1 MKQFGLVFR
10 YSFRERLRSK
20 SFTLTIY
27 IAAVLLAA
35 LIFLPKV
42 LQSDG
47 GESVDGTVA
56 VVNKTDL
63 ALTPES
69 LAQGVSPSY
78 AWKLVEPSGEAEA
91 RAQLAKDDDSLL
103 GLAAIEEKDGK
114 PVLSL
119 TVNKLDDAP
128 YAEALGTYVQGVYT
142 ASELGKLT
150 LDPAQKERVT
160 AALQLDVQELKAGSK
175 SALVMYLPVYLIT
188 FMLYL
193 LIYLFGGNVAVSVS
207 VEKSSRI
214 KEILITKVKP
224 EQLLFGK
231 VFGVGLAGLLQFVL
245 ILGIGYGMLLASG
258 SGGALD
264 LFGFTVDFSMLG
276 AKTIALLVLFFILGY
291 FFYAA
296 LFAACGSLVSRSE
309 EVNGMIL
316 PVSVIMMG
324 GFLVALISLGSPDGS
339 LAVVSSYIPFATP
352 FTMFVRVGMTEPTWT
367 EILVPTLILLASTG
381 IACWISAKIYQ
392 VGVLLYGQKPTPKLI
407 YKALRSTM

>member
-1 MKQFGLVFR
+1 MKQFGLVFQ

-20 SFTLTIY
+20 AFTLTIY

-35 LIFLPKV
+35 LIFLPKL
-42 LQSDG
+42 LQSDS
-47 GESVDGTVA
+47 ESVDGTIA

-63 ALTPES
+63 AVTSES
-69 LAQGVSPSY
+69 LQQGVSPSY
-78 AWKLVEPSGEAEA
+78 AWKLIEPSGEAEA
-91 RAQLAKDDDSLL
+91 LAQLAKDDDSLL
-103 GLAAIEEKDGK
+103 GLAAIEEKNGK

-128 YAEALGTYVQGVYT
+128 YAEALGTYLQGAYT
-142 ASELGKLT
+142 ASELAKLT

-175 SALVMYLPVYLIT
+175 SMFSMYMPIYLIS

-193 LIYLFGGNVAVSVS
+193 LLYMCGGSVATSVS
-207 VEKSSRI
+207 VEKSSRV

-231 VFGVGLAGLLQFVL
+231 VLGVGLAGLLQFVL
-245 ILGIGYGMLLASG
+245 ILGIGYGMILASG
-258 SGGALD
+258 SGSGLS
-264 LFGFTVDFSMLG
+264 LFGFTVDFSMLD
-276 AKTIALLVLFFILGY
+276 AKTMVLLVMFFILGY

-309 EVNGMIL
+309 EVNAVTL
-316 PVSVIMMG
+316 PVSLLMMG
-324 GFLVALISLGSPDGS
+324 GFVVALLSLGSPEGS

-352 FTMFVRVGMTEPTWT
+352 FAMFVRIGMSDPSWT
-367 EILVPTLILLASTG
+367 EILVPTLILLASSVL
-381 IACWISAKIYQ
+381 ACWISAKVYQ

>member
-1 MKQFGLVFR
+1 MKQFGLVFQ

-20 SFTLTIY
+20 AFTLTIY

-35 LIFLPKV
+35 LIFLPKL
-42 LQSDG
+42 LQSDS
-47 GESVDGTVA
+47 ESVDGTIA

-63 ALTPES
+63 AVTSES
-69 LAQGVSPSY
+69 LQQGVSPSY
-78 AWKLVEPSGEAEA
+78 AWKLIEPSGEAEA

-128 YAEALGTYVQGVYT
+128 YAEALGTYLQGAYT
-142 ASELGKLT
+142 ASELAKLT

-175 SALVMYLPVYLIT
+175 SMFSMYMPIYLIS

-193 LIYLFGGNVAVSVS
+193 LLYMCGGSVATSVS
-207 VEKSSRI
+207 VEKSSRV

-231 VFGVGLAGLLQFVL
+231 VLGVGLAGLLQFVL
-245 ILGIGYGMLLASG
+245 ILGIGYGMILASG
-258 SGGALD
+258 SGSGLS
-264 LFGFTVDFSMLG
+264 LFGFTVDFSMLD
-276 AKTIALLVLFFILGY
+276 AKTMVLLVMFFILGY

-309 EVNGMIL
+309 EVNAVTL
-316 PVSVIMMG
+316 PVSLLMMG
-324 GFLVALISLGSPDGS
+324 GFVVALLSLGSPEGS

-352 FTMFVRVGMTEPTWT
+352 FAMFVRIGMSDPSWM
-367 EILVPTLILLASTG
+367 EILVPTLILLASSVL
-381 IACWISAKIYQ
+381 ACWISAKVYQ